1 MPVNPI
7 FLPTPSHMSVVV
19 KDVDKT
25 VEFLSSV
32 WDVKWDVFDFIATED
47 EVIECEPF
55 SMRVAHSQ
63 LGAAEWPHA
72 GAMEW
77 ELLQPLDPPPAV
89 LAEFLKAKGGGLHHI
104 GWMVP
109 NFDEMVSH
117 VKQQG
122 GRIRL
127 GSSFKGMRWVLMETK
142 LEGMIFEFVE
152 QLEK

>member
-1 MPVNPI
+1 MSGSPI
-7 FLPTPSHMSVVV
+7 FLPTPSHISVVV
-19 KDVDKT
+19 KDVNRT

-32 WDVKWDVFDFIATED
+32 WDVKWDVFDFIATKEQ
-47 EVIECEPF
+47 VIECEPF

-63 LGAAEWPHA
+63 LGEAEWPHA

-77 ELLQPLDPPPAV
+77 ELLQPLDPAPAV
-89 LAEFLKAKGGGLHHI
+89 LAEFLETKGGGLHHI

-117 VKQQG
+117 VKRQG

-127 GSSFKGMRWVLMETK
+127 GSAYKGMRWVLMETK